1 MKSVLCI
8 VVISLSL
15 IPVTISGSMRCPK
28 PWVKV
33 HRACYKFVK
42 EYETWD
48 SATAKCLEDGANL
61 ASIGSMAEKI
71 KMMRHLTQIIRKPNQ
86 DRWWVGLR
94 HNESRSV
101 WRWSDGAELNRRVT
115 PWSPGEPNNGRGD
128 EFCAE
133 FQIRGK
139 LNDVQCSTQRFYIC
153 EWNQITP
160 PPTPSTTSVPL
171 TTTRKQATTT
181 TTSATT
187 STTTVRTLTKVTPAK
202 HPKTNTTMDSIG
214 STAQVQTS
222 EGPITTETTDPHIM
236 SFSRTKP
243 FVRVTPSTVLN
254 ILEENDSTEMDEHI
268 PSTTSLDIDYPIN
281 HERIST
287 KTPAPRYQT
296 HCPRRVAYGLVWP
309 ETEQGE
315 SRTIPCEK
323 GSGTATWHCGRNPV
337 RWTKKPD
344 TEACASKQFKD
355 LMLRVS
361 PGKADTSPIV
371 TKEAINIA
379 KDLVRKTDA
388 SNPMTAADLSI
399 STTILRK
406 VTNVRPKT
414 KSEAVT
420 LVKELVKAGSNLVA
434 NTEKSADV
442 RQPDKRRAAASILS
456 AMEDSTTSMAEAI
469 QVPTVIKTSTE
480 KLELELYVVNTSD
493 VSDALICGADEGKD
507 SKEDGDKVSIP
518 ASVLQ
523 QLSTDD
529 LSKVVFMKHSDI
541 GEFLVSEN
549 ESNATPQIASDVI
562 SVSIG
567 HADTSK
573 LIEPVTFSLKLLQQI
588 DDEYVP
594 LCSFW
599 NFSEG
604 ESGSWSQIGCD
615 VTAKT
620 PYRVTCQCNHL
631 TSFAI
636 LLDVSGVAMS
646 SHHHSIL
653 RYITFVGCIISL
665 LSLFT
670 SWLTFNCLSPL
681 QGERNSIH
689 KNLVFSLFAAE
700 LTFLVGVD
708 QTDKQVSCAVI
719 ALLLHFFFLSAFTW
733 MLMEAVQIVIM
744 LVQVFDTAKSNLKY
758 FYLAGYGIPIVIV
771 ATTAGID
778 FTAYGTPQYCWLTTD
793 RYFIWSFAGPVA
805 AVLLVNAGILTYA
818 MSTVCR
824 HSDYVFSREKAN
836 AGNFKAW
843 IQGAFAL
850 EVLLGLTWVFG
861 YFFLNEETV
870 TMAYIFTVLNSLQGL
885 FIFIFHCLLNKKVRN
900 EYKKLVHISKKA
912 PALSSTKS
920 ASLRKNDG
928 SYAL

>member
-1 MKSVLCI
+1 
-8 VVISLSL
+8 
-15 IPVTISGSMRCPK
+15 MRCPK
-28 PWVKV
+28 TWVKV
-33 HRACYKFVK
+33 HRACYKFMK
-42 EYETWD
+42 EYQTWD
-48 SATAKCLEDGANL
+48 SATAKCLEEGANL
-61 ASIGSMAEKI
+61 ASIGSMAEKMKI
-71 KMMRHLTQIIRKPNQ
+71 MRHLTSIITKPNQ

-94 HNESRSV
+94 HNQSRAV
-101 WRWSDGAELNRRVT
+101 WRWSDGAELNGRVT
-115 PWSPGEPNNGRGD
+115 PWSPGEPNNGRGN

-133 FQIRGK
+133 FHISGK
-139 LNDVQCSTQRFYIC
+139 LNDVQCSSHKFYIC
-153 EWNQITP
+153 EWNKITP
-160 PPTPSTTSVPL
+160 APTPSTTSVPL
-171 TTTRKQATTT
+171 TTTEKQTTPTTTPATTT
-181 TTSATT
+181 TTS
-187 STTTVRTLTKVTPAK
+187 TTTVKVVTTAKPTKKPNRKTTVASVERSTYFTTKKVPSTSSETVDSHETRIASTTPS
-202 HPKTNTTMDSIG
+202 DR
-214 STAQVQTS
+214 
-222 EGPITTETTDPHIM
+222 E
-236 SFSRTKP
+236 
-243 FVRVTPSTVLN
+243 TPSTVSNL
-254 ILEENDSTEMDEHI
+254 LEENTSPNMVEQI
-268 PSTTSLDIDYPIN
+268 TTNQPDTDLTN
-281 HERIST
+281 ERKST
-287 KTPAPRYQT
+287 KIPGPRQPT
-296 HCPRRVAYGLVWP
+296 HCPRRVAYGLIWP
-309 ETEQGE
+309 ETKQGE
-315 SRTIPCEK
+315 SRTVPCEK
-323 GSGTATWHCGRNPV
+323 GSGTATWQCGRNPV
-337 RWTKKPD
+337 RWSKKPD
-344 TEACASKQFKD
+344 TQACASKQFKD
-355 LMLRVS
+355 LLTRVS
-361 PGKADTSPIV
+361 PGKSDTSPIV

-379 KDLVRKTDA
+379 KDLVTKTDV
-388 SNPMTAADLSI
+388 SKPMTVADLAI

-406 VTNVRPKT
+406 VSNVRPKS
-414 KSEAVT
+414 KAEAVT
-420 LVKELVKAGSNLVA
+420 LVKELVKAGSNLVS
-434 NTEKSADV
+434 NTERSADV

-456 AMEDSTTSMAEAI
+456 AMEDSTMSMAEAI
-469 QVPTVIKTSTE
+469 TVPTVIKTSSE

-493 VSDALICGADEGKD
+493 VSEALVCGDAEDEDDIEG
-507 SKEDGDKVSIP
+507 GDKVSIP

-523 QLSTDD
+523 HLSSDD

-549 ESNATPQIASDVI
+549 ESESARPQIASHVV

-573 LIEPVTFSLKLLQQI
+573 LPQPVTFSLKLLEQI
-588 DDEYVP
+588 DGEYVP

-604 ESGSWSQIGCD
+604 ESGRWSQAGCD
-615 VTAKT
+615 VTSRT
-620 PYRVTCQCNHL
+620 SHRVTCQCNHL

-646 SHHHSIL
+646 SHHHSVL

-665 LSLFT
+665 ISLFT

-719 ALLLHFFFLSAFTW
+719 ALLLHFFFLCAFTW

-778 FTAYGTPQYCWLTTD
+778 FTAYGTYQYCWLTTD

-805 AVLLVNAGILTYA
+805 AILVVNAGILTYA

-870 TMAYIFTVLNSLQGL
+870 AMAYIFTVLNSLQGL
-885 FIFIFHCLLNKKVRN
+885 FIYIFHCLLNKKVRN
-900 EYKKLVHISKKA
+900 EYKKLVHLSKKT
-912 PALSSTKS
+912 PVLSSTKS